1 MDCLRLSTE
10 KNIEENSRGRKWLA
24 FVFFVCCCRCAAA
37 LHCTVGIRIEEI
49 AQYTQEVK
57 ITIKHASYICPCLL
71 WQDRFVKFCQC
82 GLPKL
87 HFFQSVSHCLRLC
100 PNGG

>member
-24 FVFFVCCCRCAAA
+24 FVFFCCCRCAAA
-37 LHCTVGIRIEEI
+37 LHCTVGIRIKKI

-57 ITIKHASYICPCLL
+57 ITIKHASYIWPCLL
-71 WQDRFVKFCQC
+71 WQDRFVCQC